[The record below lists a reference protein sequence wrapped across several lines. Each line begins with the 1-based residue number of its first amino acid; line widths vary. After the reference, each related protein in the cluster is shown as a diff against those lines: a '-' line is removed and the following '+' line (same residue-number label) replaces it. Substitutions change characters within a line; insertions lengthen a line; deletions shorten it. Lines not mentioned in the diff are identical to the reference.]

1 MKISLR
7 QVLRLVA
14 PSNDVNL
21 KVGRDGG
28 AKALSAQLAAKYN
41 DHMVVRIE
49 AGTSTDEMII
59 EVEEHAPVGF
69 VAGCAMPPLP

>member
-7 QVLRLVA
+7 QVLQLVS
-14 PSNDVNL
+14 PSNDVSL

-28 AKALSAQLAAKYN
+28 VKALSAQLAAKYN
-41 DHMVVRIE
+41 DHVVVRIE

-59 EVEEHAPVGF
+59 EVEERAPVGF
-69 VAGCAMPPLP
+69 VAGCALPPLP